1 MEIAS
6 PIVSI
11 IIPTYNRSALLME
24 TLDSVKRQDF
34 ENWECIVVD
43 DGSIDNT
50 AEVVKGFSR
59 KDCRFKFIQKSSKYP
74 KGASY
79 SRNLG
84 FQISKGQYIQWL
96 DDDDLLSG
104 NKLSVQ
110 VQKLEEINNPNV
122 YTICSWD
129 LFWPNKSLEL
139 KNSFQEINHIKKQ
152 DFFSTLGDDQTF
164 IPPLAYL
171 TPRELIIKSGLW
183 NTELSI
189 NQDAEFFA
197 RVMVNSDYLAN
208 VNDCHVLYRQHDG
221 HRISARREK
230 ADIES
235 FFLSLNLIQSYLK
248 SHNIEAKNYFKW
260 KLLKWFLAY
269 RKSYPGLF
277 NKHYYLFKEN
287 RIDINYSIYYELKYS
302 LYKKVR
308 PLYKKIKNHNA

>member
-50 AEVVKGFSR
+50 AGVVKGFSK
-59 KDCRFKFIQKSSKYP
+59 KDCRFKFIQKPSNYP

-84 FQISKGQYIQWL
+84 FQLSEGRYIQWL
-96 DDDDLLSG
+96 DDDDLLSE

-122 YTICSWD
+122 YAICSWD

-197 RVMVNSDYLAN
+197 RVMVNSDYITN
-208 VNDCHVLYRQHDG
+208 VNNCYVLYRQHDG
-221 HRISARREK
+221 DRISARREE

-248 SHNIEAKNYFKW
+248 SHNIRAKNYFKW

-269 RKSYPGLF
+269 RKSYPELF
-277 NKHYYLFKEN
+277 RKHYYLFKEN
-287 RIDINYSIYYELKYS
+287 DINVNYSFYYGVKYS

-308 PLYKKIKNHNA
+308 PLYKKYKNLNT